1 MDTVNYEMIKQINRD
16 MISNQTRLQD
26 ENKKMHDRN
35 KSLIEKIEKLSKNEN
50 LKYLNFK
57 VIGIAVAVGLI
68 VGFSSG
74 GLVFSNFSKSH
85 NNTIQYDFYK
95 KLTEE
100 EFKKQKFDI
109 YQNNEFACKI
119 NGKRFEAN
127 DVINGWM
134 FRKTVPS
141 WKKLIFTDPAETKSF
156 SVDLK

>member
-57 VIGIAVAVGLI
+57 VIGIAVAVGLLL
-68 VGFSSG
+68 GFTSG

-85 NNTIQYDFYK
+85 NTIQYDFYK
-95 KLTEE
+95 KLSEE

-156 SVDLK
+156 AVDLK

>member
-1 MDTVNYEMIKQINRD
+1 MRYDDIEVHKSIVSDNIEITNK
-16 MISNQTRLQD
+16 QD
-26 ENKKMHDRN
+26 EITNRLED
-35 KSLIEKIEKLSKNEN
+35 LSKNEN

-57 VIGIAVAVGLI
+57 VIGIAVAVGLLL
-68 VGFSSG
+68 GFTSG

-85 NNTIQYDFYK
+85 NTNTIQYDFYK
-95 KLTEE
+95 KLSEE

-109 YQNNEFACKI
+109 YQNNEFACRI
-119 NGKRFEAN
+119 NGKRFIAN

-141 WKKLIFTDPAETKSF
+141 WGKLIFTDPAETKSF

>member
-1 MDTVNYEMIKQINRD
+1 MRYDDIEVHKSIVSDNIEITNK
-16 MISNQTRLQD
+16 QD
-26 ENKKMHDRN
+26 EITNRLED
-35 KSLIEKIEKLSKNEN
+35 LSKNEN

-109 YQNNEFACKI
+109 YQNNEFACRV

-141 WKKLIFTDPAETKSF
+141 WGKLIFTDPAETKSF
-156 SVDLK
+156 TVDLK

>member
-1 MDTVNYEMIKQINRD
+1 MRYDDIEVHKSIVSDNIEITNK
-16 MISNQTRLQD
+16 QD
-26 ENKKMHDRN
+26 EITNRLED
-35 KSLIEKIEKLSKNEN
+35 LSKNEN

-109 YQNNEFACKI
+109 YPDNEFACRI
-119 NGKRFEAN
+119 NGKRFVAN

-141 WKKLIFTDPAETKSF
+141 WKKLIFTDVKETKSF